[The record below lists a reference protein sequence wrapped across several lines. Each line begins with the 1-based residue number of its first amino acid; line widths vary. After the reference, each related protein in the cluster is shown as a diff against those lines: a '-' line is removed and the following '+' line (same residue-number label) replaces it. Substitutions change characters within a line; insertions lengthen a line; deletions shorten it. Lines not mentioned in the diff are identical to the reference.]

1 MTYQI
6 ISEEFNVSSKDV
18 ASRMSQFKVATSYA
32 VVSCRKKRRAKD
44 MMIDCILLRFPHLTN

>member
-6 ISEEFNVSSKDV
+6 ISENTSSKDV

-32 VVSCRKKRRAKD
+32 VVS
-44 MMIDCILLRFPHLTN
+44 